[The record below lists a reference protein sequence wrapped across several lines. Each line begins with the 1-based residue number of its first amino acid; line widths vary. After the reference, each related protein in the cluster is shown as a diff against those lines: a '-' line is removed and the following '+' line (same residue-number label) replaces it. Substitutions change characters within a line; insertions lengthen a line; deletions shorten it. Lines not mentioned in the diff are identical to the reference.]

1 MKRIPLTV
9 LMLFL
14 TTHVYA
20 AWEYYASSTDGT
32 TYFYDKS
39 SIKRSGNKVKVW
51 DYKNFS
57 ADNEKAKLLNV
68 GSVRTLN
75 EINCMDETFKMIVLH
90 VFPRQNLEGVM
101 KDSSVTNPKIEYVV
115 PESTFEDLVKS
126 VCKK

>member
-1 MKRIPLTV
+1 MKKIPLTV

-20 AWEYYASSTDGT
+20 AWENYGSSTDGT
-32 TYFYDKS
+32 IYFYDKS

-90 VFPRQNLEGVM
+90 AFPRQNLEGVM